1 MPINEKYVCKQC
13 WLLSAE
19 KLSVCGQCKDVYYCS
34 RECQQ
39 TDWNEGGHKAI
50 CGAIKRDKEI
60 KAYIGALNAKIET
73 LSSRVDELTH
83 SNTDL
88 LHRVYELEEAKNAD
102 GDSSGEEQ
110 EEQDYILELSRM
122 AYRETEPEYAP
133 IEEKNSYENG
143 SCYGCELMMN
153 GYTGTI
159 HPNHHS
165 CMRTSN

>member
-50 CGAIKRDKEI
+50 CNGIKREKEI
-60 KAYIGALNAKIET
+60 KAYINALNAKIEI
-73 LSSRVDELTH
+73 LSNRVDELTY

-88 LHRVYELEEAKNAD
+88 LHRVYELENVENT
-102 GDSSGEEQ
+102 EE
-110 EEQDYILELSRM
+110 EEEEHDYIRE
-122 AYRETEPEYAP
+122 AYREIEPEYAP
-133 IEEKNSYENG
+133 VEENSGYENG
-143 SCYGCELMMN
+143 GCYGCELMMN

-159 HPNHHS
+159 YPNHHS
-165 CMRTSN
+165 CMRTTN